1 MIDKRD
7 HTGRI
12 RVAATGPLAGPVRT
26 LGVVGAGMM
35 GRSIAV
41 AAAQRGLRVWISDA
55 NSDVLQASVAECRRA
70 LELPA
75 SRNAVPT
82 VDLRP
87 VESGA
92 EWAECDLV
100 IEAVLEKLAVKRR
113 VLARMEPRLN
123 SDCVMASNTSSLR
136 IADIAAALKHPGRLC
151 GLHFLHPV
159 AQRHVVEV
167 VSSQHTS
174 PQSLARAMRCVSQ
187 LGKTAIPVQDRSGFV
202 VNRLLMSYLV
212 ESMEMLT
219 EGATMATV
227 EKIATHLGM
236 PIGPLAQIDQI
247 GVDVVAR
254 VGASFRET
262 ASERPAVGRL
272 LMDLYDSGRWGCKTG
287 CGFYRYPEGRGPCLD
302 FEILPTIMRHVQR
315 GRVPSHEE
323 IRLRLGWAL
332 VLEASRVLHEEVVG
346 RMQDIDLATRGGLGF
361 TGEIACVFEWARR
374 VGVDQLLGWCHGL
387 RSSHPHLLPSNGLRA
402 MLQGSVEGLSRA
414 A

>member
-1 MIDKRD
+1 
-7 HTGRI
+7 
-12 RVAATGPLAGPVRT
+12 
-26 LGVVGAGMM
+26 
-35 GRSIAV
+35 IAV
-41 AAAQRGLRVWISDA
+41 AAAQRGLRVWISDT
-55 NSDVLQASVAECRRA
+55 NSRVLQASVADCHRA
-70 LELPA
+70 IELPSSKNSVRA
-75 SRNAVPT
+75 

-87 VESGA
+87 VESDA

-113 VLARMEPRLN
+113 VLARVEPWLN
-123 SDCVMASNTSSLR
+123 SECVMASNTSSLC
-136 IADIAAALKHPGRLC
+136 IGDIAAALKHPGRLC

-187 LGKTAIPVQDRSGFV
+187 LGKTAIRVQDRSGFV
-202 VNRLLMSYLV
+202 VNRLLMSYVV

-219 EGATMATV
+219 EGATMAAV

-254 VGASFRET
+254 VGASFRKT
-262 ASERPAVGRL
+262 AIERPAAGRL

-287 CGFYRYPEGRGPCLD
+287 CGFYRYPEGLGPCLD
-302 FEILPTIMRHVQR
+302 FEILPIIMRHVKKD
-315 GRVPSHEE
+315 RVPSHEE
-323 IRLRLGWAL
+323 IRLRLGWTL
-332 VLEASRVLHEEVVG
+332 VLEASRVLDEGVVG
-346 RMQDIDLATRGGLGF
+346 RIQDIDLATSGGLGF
-361 TGEIACVFEWARR
+361 TGDIVRVFDWARR
-374 VGVDQLLGWCHGL
+374 VGVDRLLGWCHGL
-387 RSSHPHLLPSNGLRA
+387 KRSHPHLLPSTGLRA
-402 MLQGSVEGLSRA
+402 MLQSSVEGLSRA